1 MIPTTLTSWAVLI
14 WKGLESEGLD
24 PRPLFVQAGLN
35 PEQLHDPNAR
45 YPVGGMTRLWNLAV
59 QATGDE
65 CFGLL
70 AAGFWHPTTFH
81 ALGYAWLASDTLKHA
96 FERMVRYV
104 HLVSNAGNVSMQADA
119 QGYWVT
125 LAARVPDIRPAPAA
139 LDATFAAVVRMCRTS
154 YGEDFAPRRVQLA
167 HGRPACAEQF
177 ESYFRCAVEFDASP
191 SALLLDARQLDAEL
205 PTANAE
211 LAHASDKII
220 SQYLAHLDRTHIAP
234 QVKAKLLDLLSSGKL
249 NEAQMAVALNQSER
263 SLQRKLRAEGTSF
276 SQLLEET
283 RRELAQRYI
292 ENSRLSITET
302 AYLLGFAEPANFTRA
317 FRRWTGQTPSDYRQ
331 QHVSASA

>member
-1 MIPTTLTSWAVLI
+1 MIPITLTSWALLI
-14 WKGLESEGLD
+14 WKGLESTGRD

-35 PEQLHDPNAR
+35 PDQLHDPNAR
-45 YPVGGMTRLWNLAV
+45 YPVRAMTRLWNLAV
-59 QATGDE
+59 QATGDD
-65 CFGLL
+65 CFGLV

-96 FERMVRYV
+96 FERLVRYI
-104 HLVSNAGNVSMQADA
+104 HLVSNAGNVSMQTDTS
-119 QGYWVT
+119 GYRVA
-125 LAARVPDIRPAPAA
+125 LGLRVPDIQPSPAA
-139 LDATFAAVVRMCRTS
+139 LDASFAAIVRMCRTS

-167 HGRPACAEQF
+167 HSRPACAERF
-177 ESYFRCAVEFDASP
+177 ESFFCCPVDFDTTP
-191 SALLLDARQLDAEL
+191 STLLLDSRQLDAEL
-205 PTANAE
+205 STANAE
-211 LAHASDKII
+211 LAHASDNII

-234 QVKAKLLDLLSSGKL
+234 QVKAKLLDLLASGKL

-331 QHVSASA
+331 QHVGASV

>member
-35 PEQLHDPNAR
+35 PDHLHNPNAR
-45 YPVGGMTRLWNLAV
+45 YPVRAMTRLWNLAA
-59 QATGDE
+59 QATHDE
-65 CFGLL
+65 CFGLT

-81 ALGYAWLASDTLKHA
+81 ALGYAWLASDTLKQA

-104 HLVSNAGNVSMQADA
+104 HLVSNATSASLQKETE
-119 QGYWVT
+119 GYRLT
-125 LAARVPDIRPAPAA
+125 LGLRMPDIQPATPA
-139 LDATFAAVVRMCRTS
+139 LDASFAAIARMCRTS
-154 YGEDFAPRRVQLA
+154 FGEDFVPRRVQLA
-167 HGRPACAEQF
+167 HSRPACAERF
-177 ESYFRCAVEFDASP
+177 ETFFRCPVDFDTSP
-191 SALLLDARQLDAEL
+191 STLLLDAAQLEATL
-205 PTANAE
+205 LTANAE

-220 SQYLAHLDRTHIAP
+220 SEYLAHLDRTHLAP
-234 QVKAKLLDLLSSGKL
+234 QVKAKLLDQLSSGNV
-249 NEAQMAVALNQSER
+249 NEAQMASALNQSER

-317 FRRWTGQTPSDYRQ
+317 FRRWTGKSPSDYRQ
-331 QHVSASA
+331 QHVDVSA

>member
-1 MIPTTLTSWAVLI
+1 MIPTTLTSWAVLV

-35 PEQLHDPNAR
+35 PDHLHDANAR
-45 YPVGGMTRLWNLAV
+45 YPVRAMTRLWNLAV
-59 QATGDE
+59 EATHDD
-65 CFGLL
+65 CFGLA

-81 ALGYAWLASDTLKHA
+81 ALGYAWLASVTLKQA
-96 FERMVRYV
+96 FERMVRYA
-104 HLVSNAGNVSMQADA
+104 HLVSNATQVSLQKDTD
-119 QGYWVT
+119 GYRVT
-125 LAARVPDIRPAPAA
+125 LGLRVTDIQPATAA
-139 LDATFAAVVRMCRTS
+139 LDASFVAIVRMCRTS
-154 YGEDFAPRRVQLA
+154 YGDEFAPRRVQLA
-167 HGRPACAEQF
+167 HGRPACAQRL
-177 ESYFRCAVEFDASP
+177 ESFFRCPVDFDTAP
-191 SALLLDARQLDAEL
+191 SALLLDAAPLEATL
-205 PTANAE
+205 LTANAE
-211 LAHASDKII
+211 LAHANDQII

-234 QVKAKLLDLLSSGKL
+234 QVKAKLLDQLSSG
-249 NEAQMAVALNQSER
+249 NVTEAQMAVALNQSER

-317 FRRWTGQTPSDYRQ
+317 FRRWTGQSPSDYRQ
-331 QHVSASA
+331 QHAGASV

>member
-24 PRPLFVQAGLN
+24 PRALFVQAGLN
-35 PEQLHDPNAR
+35 PDQLHDANAR
-45 YPVGGMTRLWNLAV
+45 YPVARMTRLWNLAA

-65 CFGLL
+65 CFGLV

-81 ALGYAWLASDTLKHA
+81 ALGYAWLASATLKQA
-96 FERMVRYV
+96 FERLVRYA
-104 HLVSNAGNVSMQADA
+104 HLVSNAMQTSLQQDAD
-119 QGYWVT
+119 GYRVT
-125 LAARVPDIRPAPAA
+125 LGIHASDIQPATAA
-139 LDATFAAVVRMCRTS
+139 LDASFAAIVRMCRTS
-154 YGEDFAPRRVQLA
+154 YGDEFAPRRVQLA
-167 HGRPACAEQF
+167 HGRPACAQRLEEF
-177 ESYFRCAVEFDASP
+177 FRCPVDFDASP
-191 SALLLDARQLDAEL
+191 SALLLDAALLEGTL
-205 PTANAE
+205 LTANAE
-211 LAHASDKII
+211 LAHASDNII

-234 QVKAKLLDLLSSGKL
+234 QVKAKLLDQLSSGNV

-317 FRRWTGQTPSDYRQ
+317 FRRWTGQSPSDYRQ
-331 QHVSASA
+331 QHVGASV